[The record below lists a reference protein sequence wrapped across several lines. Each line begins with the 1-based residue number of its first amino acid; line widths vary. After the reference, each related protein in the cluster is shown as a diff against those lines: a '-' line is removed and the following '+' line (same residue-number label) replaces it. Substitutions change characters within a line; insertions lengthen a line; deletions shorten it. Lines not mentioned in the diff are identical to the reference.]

1 MNAWSATWRLVR
13 FRPIFYAICFVLWV
27 IFMQLPLASGLIV
40 RAFFDGLTG
49 EAPATLGP
57 LALIGVLLGVEL
69 GRVIVFYISLISFF
83 NFSMA
88 VEGLLRA
95 NMLGWLT
102 GGPGARALPSSPGE
116 AVNRFR
122 EDVHEV
128 IQFADSWIDVAG
140 VVIFAIGALTI
151 MARINATVTLAVLLP
166 LVVVIGV
173 ARAASGPIR
182 QNRISMRASTGRF
195 AGFLGE
201 LFTAAQTLKVAGAER
216 RAVAH
221 LHRLGEARKA
231 DALRDSLLNQLV
243 DSLNAH
249 TVDIGLGL
257 VLLLGASSMAAGS
270 FTVGDFALF
279 AGYMVT
285 LAALPRWVGR
295 ILVRQRQAAV
305 AFERMGALTAGC
317 DAIVAHQPVYL
328 YGDPPQLPA
337 LERGAGDRL
346 EELRVEGLTYLHPSS
361 GRGAQDV
368 SFTLPRGS
376 FTVVTGRIGSGKS
389 TLLRAILGL
398 VEAQRGAVRWNGEK
412 VDDPASALVPPR
424 SAYVPQV
431 PRLFSDSLRDNVLM
445 GLPLGEGALDDAL
458 RAAVLD
464 RDVAALDQGL
474 DTMIGPRGV
483 RLSGGQ
489 VQRTA
494 TARALVR
501 SPELLVVDDLS
512 SALDVETEATLWER
526 LRDSEHA
533 ESSIENG
540 ARAPSS
546 ILHVHCTI
554 LAVSH
559 RRAVLRKADQV
570 VLLRDGHVVDI
581 GPLDALLARST
592 EMRQLWDGEA
602 EG

>member
-1 MNAWSATWRLVR
+1 MSVWGYTWRLVR
-13 FRPIFYAICFVLWV
+13 FRPLFYGICMLLWV
-27 IFMQLPLASGLIV
+27 SFMLLPLAGGLIV
-40 RAFFDGLTG
+40 RSFFDGLTG
-49 EAPATLGP
+49 DAPATLGP
-57 LALIGVLLGVEL
+57 LTLVGLLLAVEL
-69 GRVIVFYISLISFF
+69 GRVTVFYISLLSWF

-102 GGPGARALPSSPGE
+102 GGPGARALPSSAGE

-122 EDVHEV
+122 EDVHEI
-128 IQFADSWIDVAG
+128 IQFVDSWIDVVG
-140 VVIFAIGALTI
+140 VVLFAIGALTI
-151 MARINATVTLAVLLP
+151 MAQINGLVTAAVLLP
-166 LVVVIGV
+166 LVVVVGV

-182 QNRISMRASTGRF
+182 QNRERMRASTGRF

-201 LFTAAQTLKVAGAER
+201 LLTAAQTLKVAGAER

-221 LHRLGEARKA
+221 LHKLGARRKA

-257 VLLLGASSMAAGS
+257 VLLFGASAMASGS

-279 AGYMVT
+279 AGYMVS

-305 AFERMGALTAGC
+305 AYGRMGALTEGAGEG
-317 DAIVAHQPVYL
+317 AVVRHQPVYL
-328 YGDPPQLPA
+328 YGDPPPVSPLA
-337 LERGAGDRL
+337 RCADDRL
-346 EELRVEGLTYLHPSS
+346 EELSVQGLTYLHPSS
-361 GRGAQDV
+361 GRGVADV
-368 SFTLPRGS
+368 SFAAPRGS
-376 FTVVTGRIGSGKS
+376 FTVVTGRVGAGKT

-398 VEAQRGAVRWNGEK
+398 LSAQQGEVRWNGEALA
-412 VDDPASALVPPR
+412 DPASQLAPPR

-431 PRLFSDSLRDNVLM
+431 PRLFSDSLRDNLLM
-445 GLPLGEGALDDAL
+445 GLPIGEAELAGAL
-458 RAAVLD
+458 RAAVLEP
-464 RDVAALDQGL
+464 DVAALDQGL
-474 DTMIGPRGV
+474 ETVIGPRGV

-489 VQRTA
+489 VQRAA

-501 SPELLVVDDLS
+501 APELLVVDDLS

-526 LRDSEHA
+526 LRA
-533 ESSIENG
+533 EG
-540 ARAPSS
+540 PAA
-546 ILHVHCTI
+546 LTI

-559 RRAVLRKADQV
+559 RRAVLRAADQI
-570 VLLRDGHVVDI
+570 VLLKDGRVED
-581 GPLDALLARST
+581 GGTLDGLLARSA
-592 EMRQLWDGEA
+592 EMRLLWDGDLDREIH
-602 EG
+602 EV

>member
-1 MNAWSATWRLVR
+1 
-13 FRPIFYAICFVLWV
+13 
-27 IFMQLPLASGLIV
+27 
-40 RAFFDGLTG
+40 
-49 EAPATLGP
+49 
-57 LALIGVLLGVEL
+57 
-69 GRVIVFYISLISFF
+69 
-83 NFSMA
+83 
-88 VEGLLRA
+88 
-95 NMLGWLT
+95 MLGWLT

-122 EDVHEV
+122 EDVHEIV
-128 IQFADSWIDVAG
+128 QFVDSWIDVVG
-140 VVIFAIGALTI
+140 VVLFAAGALTI
-151 MARINATVTLAVLLP
+151 MARINWAITAAVLLP
-166 LVVVIGV
+166 LVVVIAV

-182 QNRISMRASTGRF
+182 QNRERMRASTGRF

-221 LHRLGEARKA
+221 LQQLGAARKA

-257 VLLLGASSMAAGS
+257 VLLIGASAMASGS

-305 AFERMGALTAGC
+305 AYGRMGALTVGAGEG
-317 DAIVAHQPVYL
+317 AVVRHQPVYL
-328 YGDPPQLPA
+328 YGDPPPVPA
-337 LERGAGDRL
+337 LARDRADRL
-346 EELRVEGLTYLHPSS
+346 EELGVEGLTYVHPSS
-361 GRGAQDV
+361 GRGVADV
-368 SFTLPRGS
+368 SLSLPRGS
-376 FTVVTGRIGSGKS
+376 FTVVTGRVGAGKS

-398 VEAQRGAVRWNGEK
+398 VSAQRGAVRWNGEPLA
-412 VDDPASALVPPR
+412 DPASALVPPR

-431 PRLFSDSLRDNVLM
+431 PRLFSDSLRDNLLM
-445 GLPLGEGALDDAL
+445 GLPIGEEELAGAL
-458 RAAVLD
+458 RAAVMEPDLAVLD
-464 RDVAALDQGL
+464 RGL
-474 DTMIGPRGV
+474 ETVIGPRGV

-501 SPELLVVDDLS
+501 APELLVVDDLS

-526 LRDSEHA
+526 LRGFEHG
-533 ESSIENG
+533 EF
-540 ARAPSS
+540 
-546 ILHVHCTI
+546 TI

-559 RRAVLRKADQV
+559 RRAVLRAADQI
-570 VLLRDGHVVDI
+570 VLLKDGRVEDA
-581 GPLDALLARST
+581 GSLDELLARSA
-592 EMRQLWDGEA
+592 EMRRLWDGDLDREIH
-602 EG
+602 EV

>member
-1 MNAWSATWRLVR
+1 MSAWGYTWRLVR
-13 FRPIFYAICFVLWV
+13 FRPLFYTICMALWV
-27 IFMQLPLASGLIV
+27 AFMLLPLASGLIV

-49 EAPATLGP
+49 DAPATLGP
-57 LALIGVLLGVEL
+57 LALVALLLGVEL
-69 GRVIVFYISLISFF
+69 GRVAVFFISLLSWF

-102 GGPGARALPSSPGE
+102 GGPGARALPSSAGE

-122 EDVHEV
+122 EDVHEIV
-128 IQFADSWIDVAG
+128 QFADSWIDVVG
-140 VVIFAIGALTI
+140 VTLFAVGALTI
-151 MARINATVTLAVLLP
+151 MAQINWVITVAVLLP
-166 LVVVIGV
+166 LAVVIGV

-182 QNRISMRASTGRF
+182 QNRERMRASTGRF

-201 LFTAAQTLKVAGAER
+201 LFSAAQTLKVAGAER
-216 RAVAH
+216 RGVAH
-221 LHRLGEARKA
+221 LQKLGATRKA

-257 VLLLGASSMAAGS
+257 VLLLGASAMAAGS

-285 LAALPRWVGR
+285 LAALPRWIGR

-305 AFERMGALTAGC
+305 AYERMGALTEGAGE
-317 DAIVAHQPVYL
+317 DAVVRHQPVYL
-328 YGDPPQLPA
+328 YGDPPPVPA
-337 LERGAGDRL
+337 LARAAADRL
-346 EELRVEGLTYLHPSS
+346 EQLRVEGLTYIHPAS
-361 GRGAQDV
+361 GRGVAGV
-368 SFTLPRGS
+368 SFGMQRGG
-376 FTVVTGRIGSGKS
+376 FTVVTGRVGAGKS

-398 VEAQRGAVRWNGEK
+398 LSAQGGALRWNGEPLA
-412 VDDPASALVPPR
+412 DPASVLVPPR

-431 PRLFSDSLRDNVLM
+431 PRLFSDSLRDNLLM
-445 GLPLGEGALDDAL
+445 GLPIGEAELAGAL
-458 RAAVLD
+458 RAAVLEP
-464 RDVAALDQGL
+464 DVAVLDHGL
-474 DTMIGPRGV
+474 ETVIGPRGV

-501 SPELLVVDDLS
+501 APELLVVDDLS
-512 SALDVETEATLWER
+512 SALDVETEAILWER
-526 LRDSEHA
+526 LRA
-533 ESSIENG
+533 E
-540 ARAPSS
+540 RAA
-546 ILHVHCTI
+546 TI

-559 RRAVLRKADQV
+559 RRAVLRAADQI
-570 VLLRDGHVVDI
+570 VLLKDGRVEDV
-581 GPLDALLARST
+581 GRLDELLDRSA
-592 EMRQLWDGEA
+592 EMRGLWDGEDL
-602 EG
+602 ERETHEV

>member
-1 MNAWSATWRLVR
+1 MSVWANSWRLVR
-13 FRPIFYAICFVLWV
+13 FRPLFYGLCMTLWV
-27 IFMQLPLASGLIV
+27 SFMLLPLASGLIV

-49 EAPATLGP
+49 DAPATFGP
-57 LALIGVLLGVEL
+57 LTLVGLLLGVEL
-69 GRVIVFYISLISFF
+69 GRVAVFYISLISWF
-83 NFSMA
+83 NFAMA

-102 GGPGARALPSSPGE
+102 GGPGARTLPSSPGE

-122 EDVHEV
+122 EDVRE
-128 IQFADSWIDVAG
+128 INQFVDSWIDVAG
-140 VVIFAIGALTI
+140 VVLFAVGALTI
-151 MARINATVTLAVLLP
+151 MVQINWAVTVAVLLP
-166 LVVVIGV
+166 LVVVIAV

-182 QNRISMRASTGRF
+182 QNRERMRASTGRF

-221 LHRLGEARKA
+221 LEKLGSVRKA

-257 VLLLGASSMAAGS
+257 VLLLGASAMASGT

-285 LAALPRWVGR
+285 LAALPRWIGR

-305 AFERMGALTAGC
+305 AYGRMAALTEGAGEG
-317 DAIVAHQPVYL
+317 AVVRHQPVYL
-328 YGDPPQLPA
+328 YGDPPPVPA
-337 LERGAGDRL
+337 LVRGPADRL
-346 EELRVEGLTYLHPSS
+346 EELSVERLTYIHPAS
-361 GRGAQDV
+361 GRGVADV
-368 SFTLPRGS
+368 SFRMPRGS
-376 FTVVTGRIGSGKS
+376 FTVVTGRVGAGKS

-398 VEAQRGAVRWNGEK
+398 VSAQSGTIRWNGEP
-412 VDDPASALVPPR
+412 VDDPASTLVPPR

-431 PRLFSDSLRDNVLM
+431 PRLFSDSLRENLLL
-445 GLPLGEGALDDAL
+445 GLPIGEAELAAALH
-458 RAAVLD
+458 AAVLEPD
-464 RDVAALDQGL
+464 LAALEQGL
-474 DTMIGPRGV
+474 ETVIGPRGV

-501 SPELLVVDDLS
+501 APELLVVDDLS
-512 SALDVETEATLWER
+512 SALDVETEALLWER
-526 LRDSEHA
+526 LRGEPLSLPT
-533 ESSIENG
+533 STF
-540 ARAPSS
+540 
-546 ILHVHCTI
+546 TI

-559 RRAVLRKADQV
+559 RRAVLRRADQI
-570 VLLRDGHVVDI
+570 VLLQGGRVADVGR
-581 GPLDALLARST
+581 LDELLARSE
-592 EMRQLWDGEA
+592 EMRRLWDGER
-602 EG
+602 EMQET